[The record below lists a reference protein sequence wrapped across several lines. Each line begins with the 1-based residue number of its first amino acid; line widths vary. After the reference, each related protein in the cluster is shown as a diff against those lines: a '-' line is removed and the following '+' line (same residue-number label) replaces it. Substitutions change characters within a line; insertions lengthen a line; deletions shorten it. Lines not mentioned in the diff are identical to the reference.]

1 MNVEGSSTRDQLLPI
16 DGKGEE
22 EMVCTPVL
30 SAEFSVL
37 KLDSVVVKTFNIMVI
52 QYHLKNGIKMT
63 YFFVYITIISK
74 K

>member
-52 QYHLKNGIKMT
+52 QYH
-63 YFFVYITIISK
+63 
-74 K
+74 